1 MSAEGDVEQP
11 IQWSSEFSDD
21 ETKLLIFNYRTYN
34 NQTGT
39 WLLRDLLYE
48 NSSYNWV
55 EYKELHD
62 QIQEIEEKIEE
73 LMINLENLN

>member
-1 MSAEGDVEQP
+1 MSTLEA
-11 IQWSSEFSDD
+11 
-21 ETKLLIFNYRTYN
+21 LN
-34 NQTGT
+34 NQ
-39 WLLRDLLYE
+39 LNDE